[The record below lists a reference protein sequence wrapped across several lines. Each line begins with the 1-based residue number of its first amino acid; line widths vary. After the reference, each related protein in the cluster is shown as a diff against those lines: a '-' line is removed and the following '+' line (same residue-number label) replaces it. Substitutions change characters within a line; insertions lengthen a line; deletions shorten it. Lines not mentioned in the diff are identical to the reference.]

1 MRTSPLDHY
10 MTIREVTRI
19 TSLSRSS
26 IYNYVAAGL
35 FPKQRQIGIRA
46 VRWLASEVQ
55 AWMEDRARAA

>member
-19 TSLSRSS
+19 TALSRSS

-35 FPKQRQIGIRA
+35 FPRQRQIGIRA